1 MMKQRYLGVMLMT
14 VSFLCGNAAVAA
26 QPNFIFIQGEAQ
38 GWASMSV
45 QLDPDHPESR
55 SRVFYTPTLERLA
68 SEGMRFSS
76 FYAPSPR
83 CTPSRVAYVTGK
95 SPAQLHMTFTSN
107 RGSAGRPVQ
116 EPIPSLE
123 LSLDET
129 TIAELLE
136 PAGYVSAHFGK
147 WHMGKAHPSKHGFA
161 ESDGPTSNSGP
172 ENSRNP
178 NPKQAYGITQSGIDF
193 MSRQVAAGKPFYLQL
208 SHYGGRSAADA
219 LRSTYETM
227 QSRAKGRD
235 DKSVGAAAVA
245 LDMDTTIRML
255 LAKVDELGITD
266 RTYIFYTADHG
277 TPGRNGPLQGGKG
290 GLWDGGVRIPLLVRG
305 PGIKGD
311 ICSRV
316 RTTGVDLLPTIAD
329 LAGVADSLPE
339 NVEGGS
345 LVPVLT
351 NAGKGV
357 VKRPREEFVFHFPH
371 YDKDLLG
378 PVSSIL
384 LGDFKLI
391 RAYEGNRRLLFDLS
405 SDIGER
411 HDLSAS
417 MPEKVSELDER
428 LSQYLKAVNAQMPT
442 IIREGE
448 VSSDAASPNGGKQKK
463 RGSTGGGKGGR
474 KRKENSES

>member
-1 MMKQRYLGVMLMT
+1 MRMIKQRYASVMLT
-14 VSFLCGNAAVAA
+14 VVLFLCGNMAAAGR
-26 QPNFIFIQGEAQ
+26 PNFIFIQGEAQ

-255 LAKVDELGITD
+255 LAKVDELGIAD
-266 RTYIFYTADHG
+266 KTYIFYTADHG

-290 GLWDGGVRIPLLVRG
+290 GLWDGGIRIPLLVRG

-329 LAGVADSLPE
+329 LAGVADSLPG

-351 NAGKGV
+351 NAGNGV
-357 VKRPREEFVFHFPH
+357 VKRPREEVVFHFPH
-371 YDKDLLG
+371 YDKDSLG
-378 PVSSIL
+378 PVSAIL
-384 LGDFKLI
+384 LGNLKLI
-391 RAYEGNRRLLFDLS
+391 RAYEGHRRLLYDLS

-411 HDLSAS
+411 RDLSAS

-442 IIREGE
+442 EANADFDPSAVR
-448 VSSDAASPNGGKQKK
+448 SK
-463 RGSTGGGKGGR
+463 GKGGGQKRGGR
-474 KRKENSES
+474 KNKEQ